1 MQLQFLG
8 TSAAEGWPGMF
19 CNCDQCETARLLG
32 RKNIRTRS
40 QAVLYAD
47 SVGSGGIDDILL
59 IDFPP
64 DTYTHVV
71 QHGLRLDR
79 VGHLIVTHS
88 HDDHFDP
95 KEFFYRCGKFTN
107 PALTSPLHI
116 YGNEKVQEKFN
127 SALSHLD
134 QEEWPLGI
142 KLHVAENFV
151 PFTAGSYTV
160 TPMPALHDPQERCL
174 IYMIES
180 GGPGQSSVKRMIYGT
195 DTGIFPEEV
204 FEFIAGKSFDLITL
218 DCTHCSNSEGTNH
231 MGLPDAAEL
240 KRRLD
245 IMGCLKPNTKIVLQ
259 HFSHYNGTY
268 YDAMVELAAPHAMDV
283 AYDGGVWEI

>member
-8 TSAAEGWPGMF
+8 TSAAEGWPGLF
-19 CNCDQCETARLLG
+19 CNCDQCEAARLLG

-47 SVGSGGIDDILL
+47 SVKSGGVDDILL

-64 DTYTHVV
+64 DTYMHVV
-71 QHGLRLDR
+71 QHGLRLDMIK
-79 VGHLIVTHS
+79 HLIVTHS

-107 PALTSPLHI
+107 PALTLPLYI
-116 YGNEKVQEKFN
+116 YGNEKVEERFN
-127 SALSHLD
+127 SALSHHNLK
-134 QEEWPLGI
+134 ELSLGTE
-142 KLHVAENFV
+142 LHVVENFV

-160 TPMPALHDPQERCL
+160 TPMPARHDPSERCL

-180 GGPGQSSVKRMIYGT
+180 GGSGPSGKRILYGT
-195 DTGIFPEEV
+195 DTGIFPEET
-204 FEFIAGKSFDLITL
+204 FEFIAGKPFDLITL

-231 MGLPDAAEL
+231 MGLPDAVDL

-245 IMGCLKPNTKIVLQ
+245 ITGCLKPSTKIVLQ
-259 HFSHYNGTY
+259 HFSHYNGTC
-268 YDAMVELAAPHAMDV
+268 YDAMLELAASHSMDV
-283 AYDGGVWEI
+283 SYDGGVWEV